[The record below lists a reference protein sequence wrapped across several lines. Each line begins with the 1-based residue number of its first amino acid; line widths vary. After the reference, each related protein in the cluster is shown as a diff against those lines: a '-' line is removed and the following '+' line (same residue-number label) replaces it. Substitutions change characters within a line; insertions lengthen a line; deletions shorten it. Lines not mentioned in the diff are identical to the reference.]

1 MFKIPAKHLDWQIN
15 SPQVMGILN
24 ITPDSFYAASRH
36 SNIESALAQADL
48 FIQEGVNIIDIGAQS
63 TRPGANMEGAAI
75 EIERLVPIVKAIIEK
90 YPQQLISV
98 DTFYASVAE
107 AALEAGAH
115 IINDI
120 SCASIDENIL
130 TVVAKYNAGYI
141 GMHLT
146 GGIDSMHKVEPRE
159 DIIKSIISY
168 FEVKKKL
175 LAKYGIHHWVIDPGF
190 GFGKSLEH
198 NLTMLSQFQAFSSLG
213 YPVLAGI
220 SRKSMLGKI
229 TGKDTQ
235 DRLAPS
241 VAAAIMAADR
251 GAMIVRV
258 HDITETFDSLKLWE
272 AINT

>member
-24 ITPDSFYAASRH
+24 ITPDSFYEASRH
-36 SNIESALAQADL
+36 SNIESALAQSDL

-75 EIERLVPIVKAIIEK
+75 EIERLVPIVKAISDK

-130 TVVAKYNAGYI
+130 AVVANYNAGYI

-168 FEVKKKL
+168 FEAKKKL
-175 LAKYGIHHWVIDPGF
+175 LAKYGIHDWVIDPGF
-190 GFGKSLEH
+190 GFGKTIEENFTIIRKLDSLKV
-198 NLTMLSQFQAFSSLG
+198 LG
-213 YPVLAGI
+213 LPILLGA
-220 SRKSMLGKI
+220 SRKSSLYKTLGIESKEALNA
-229 TGKDTQ
+229 TT
-235 DRLAPS
+235 
-241 VAAAIMAADR
+241 VANTVALLN
-251 GAMIVRV
+251 GASILRV
-258 HDITETFDSLKLWE
+258 HDVKEATEIIQLLPYLK
-272 AINT
+272 